1 MGQVCKVVFISLI
14 FTLMPLSLHAG
25 WGEGATEQWDRFYNQ
40 YRSLL
45 HDGKNE
51 TAERL
56 LHSRVP
62 DMEKYI
68 EGLSAEDQAAWEH
81 VSRSEEEGRLSETA
95 LIFFEVLASE
105 DKERALEQKLMAFHM
120 GMFTVPVDHVIQDW
134 ETLEPVVMHVH
145 ASAETGQVRHALEQY
160 QLQPTSE
167 SAAAASAMVE
177 ALINGGSEENV
188 SFIGMTAGVG
198 GFIIAVLFYVGIL
211 KHPARSKI
219 RHTIKERNS

>member
-1 MGQVCKVVFISLI
+1 M
-14 FTLMPLSLHAG
+14 
-25 WGEGATEQWDRFYNQ
+25 
-40 YRSLL
+40 
-45 HDGKNE
+45 
-51 TAERL
+51 
-56 LHSRVP
+56 
-62 DMEKYI
+62 
-68 EGLSAEDQAAWEH
+68 
-81 VSRSEEEGRLSETA
+81 
-95 LIFFEVLASE
+95 
-105 DKERALEQKLMAFHM
+105 
-120 GMFTVPVDHVIQDW
+120 
-134 ETLEPVVMHVH
+134 H

>member
-1 MGQVCKVVFISLI
+1 MLGGVREPPNSGIDFTTSTGHFCMTAKTKRQRGFCIAGCRIWKNIS
-14 FTLMPLSLHAG
+14 
-25 WGEGATEQWDRFYNQ
+25 
-40 YRSLL
+40 
-45 HDGKNE
+45 K
-51 TAERL
+51 
-56 LHSRVP
+56 
-62 DMEKYI
+62 
-68 EGLSAEDQAAWEH
+68 GLSAEDQAAWEH

-145 ASAETGQVRHALEQY
+145 ASAETGQLRHALEQY

-177 ALINGGSEENV
+177 ALINGGREENV